1 MRKVS
6 IIDTA
11 FATLIEGTK
20 DSLGKDIHRPVK
32 RQEYRILLVEDGSV
46 DVDDLI
52 SFFDEHGLKIK
63 VVVYRQ
69 GSIPPTYLKW
79 R

>member
-1 MRKVS
+1 MRKKKT
-6 IIDTA
+6 D
-11 FATLIEGTK
+11 
-20 DSLGKDIHRPVK
+20 K
-32 RQEYRILLVEDGSV
+32 RQEYKLLLVEDGSV

>member
-11 FATLIEGTK
+11 FATFIEGAK
-20 DSLGKDIHRPVK
+20 DSLGKDIYRPVEM
-32 RQEYRILLVEDGSV
+32 QEYRILLVEDGSV

-69 GSIPPTYLKW
+69 GSTPPTYLKW